1 MNEMKEKST
10 NKGKMRK
17 AYIFGMPR
25 LGSSIVLGMEGWG
38 LFTLYYVGYGV
49 PAIYVAIVQAIGYLT
64 IGLTQFSFGWLSDAK
79 YTRWGRRKPFII
91 IFTPLLGISYILLLL
106 PSLILPD
113 LNDKLMVFF
122 WLLIWDLLFKISY
135 SLTTPYQAWMAEQ
148 FEVNDRPK
156 VSQVQNYF
164 NYLGSG
170 IQGIVTL
177 LILTSFISALE
188 IDVNAAIPIDLLIP
202 VLLFG
207 IITIILFLLVAILMP
222 TEPHVK
228 IDTDLK
234 EIIKIIVRNK
244 NFMRIILMVGIS
256 SLAWSMIS
264 TMMLTYTEKVL
275 NLGTTEY
282 VIAVLVLF
290 LGIFG
295 FLQMW
300 RKLIQKIGKKKT
312 LLNVMLIG
320 ALLIPI
326 SLIGLIPNGPYLI
339 FGIIF
344 MLIVAIVLAGWFIF
358 PYIVYAD
365 SAEDDEKATGELKAG
380 AYAGFPSLILN
391 AFQAFGAMV
400 LGVVIENL
408 PKITVGPSTY
418 SFGLIIWGPICSGI
432 LFIAYLYTKK
442 YVTLDYEWQKE

>member
-1 MNEMKEKST
+1 LNDKIEEP
-10 NKGKMRK
+10 KGLKDKKK
-17 AYIFGMPR
+17 AYLFGMPR

-38 LFTLYYVGYGV
+38 LFTLYYVGYGI
-49 PAIYVAIVQAIGYLT
+49 PAIFVAIVQALGYLT
-64 IGLTQFSFGWLSDAK
+64 IGLAQFSFGWLSDAK
-79 YTRWGRRKPFII
+79 YTRLGRRKPYIVV
-91 IFTPLLGISYILLLL
+91 FTPLLGISYILLLL
-106 PSLILPD
+106 PSLVLPD
-113 LNDKLMVFF
+113 LNDKVTLFF

-148 FEVNDRPK
+148 FEVAERPK
-156 VSQVQNYF
+156 VSQIQNYF

-170 IQGIVTL
+170 IQGIVTI

-188 IDVNAAIPIDLLIP
+188 IDVNAPIPLDLLVP

-222 TEPHVK
+222 TEPHFK
-228 IDTDLK
+228 IDTNLK
-234 EIIKIIVRNK
+234 EIFKVIVSNK
-244 NFMRIILMVGIS
+244 NFMRVILMVGIS

-264 TMMLTYTEKVL
+264 TMMLTYTEVVL
-275 NLGTTEY
+275 DLGTTEY

-300 RKLIQKIGKKKT
+300 RKLIQKIGKKKS
-312 LLNVMLIG
+312 LLNVMLLG
-320 ALLIPI
+320 ACLISI

-380 AYAGFPSLILN
+380 AYAGFPSIILN

-408 PKITVGPSTY
+408 PNITVGSLTY

-432 LFIAYLYTKK
+432 LLIAYFYTKK
-442 YVTLDYEWQKE
+442 YVTLDYEWEKE